1 MDNRVNFIK
10 SNIDNY
16 NTSNYDLIVS
26 NPPYIKKFKLKSLS
40 EDVKNFDPK
49 IALDGG
55 PSGKALIHKVIK
67 KSSKLLK
74 RKGILILEFDND
86 QIVAFFAQRI
96 ISEIEN
102 AWIKPKNIPNLLN
115 CDLKI
120 QVDRN
125 GQITKSELVKSSGN
139 FRFDNSSLTA
149 VTRVNRFSFFN
160 EISDDMYLNNFKII
174 FLNFNPYE

>member
-1 MDNRVNFIK
+1 MIREEKIK
-10 SNIDNY
+10 S
-16 NTSNYDLIVS
+16 
-26 NPPYIKKFKLKSLS
+26 
-40 EDVKNFDPK
+40 
-49 IALDGG
+49 
-55 PSGKALIHKVIK
+55 
-67 KSSKLLK
+67 
-74 RKGILILEFDND
+74 EFDND

-125 GQITKSELVKSSGN
+125 GQITKSELIKSSGN

>member
-1 MDNRVNFIK
+1 MG
-10 SNIDNY
+10 
-16 NTSNYDLIVS
+16 
-26 NPPYIKKFKLKSLS
+26 S
-40 EDVKNFDPK
+40 EMCIRD
-49 IALDGG
+49 
-55 PSGKALIHKVIK
+55 S
-67 KSSKLLK
+67 
-74 RKGILILEFDND
+74 D

-125 GQITKSELVKSSGN
+125 GQITKSELIKSSGN

-149 VTRVNRFSFFN
+149 VTRVNQFSFFN
-160 EISDDMYLNNFKII
+160 EISDDMYFNNFKII